1 MRGAA
6 LCLLLITV
14 VLAAGC
20 TREWSDP
27 ATEGVI
33 SLRISRPDATS
44 EDVAPRVV
52 PQSATKIRIRVWHP
66 EAGVNLVATVPI
78 KNGTAELNLAV
89 PENEGYIV
97 DVVSYVLVEGR
108 ATALTGGRAP
118 DVTVHAKDTTKVEV
132 TLRPWRTEA
141 EGDEQIPPGEPYVVV
156 LIATDADGLI
166 SRQTLESAT
175 LRASTTSFQAASAAL
190 PLSPNIPG
198 VVLDHQMSFTA
209 TAPQVTA
216 LTTLYI
222 AALVE
227 FTSGW
232 RDNALTTVG
241 ERPMYVEL
249 PNRHMGEALHQVVV
263 DPTSGGIVIDIT
275 DVE

>member
-6 LCLLLITV
+6 FCVLV
-14 VLAAGC
+14 VGIILVAGC
-20 TREWSDP
+20 TAPWAEQP
-27 ATEGVI
+27 AEGVI
-33 SLRISRPDATS
+33 SLRIVRTAVAS
-44 EDVAPRVV
+44 EDSLPRVI

-78 KNGTAELNLAV
+78 KDGTAELNLAV
-89 PENEGYIV
+89 PENDGYIV
-97 DVVSYVLVEGR
+97 DVVSYVVVEGR

-118 DVTVHAKDTTKVEV
+118 NVSVRAKGTTQVDVT
-132 TLRPWRTEA
+132 LQPWTTEA
-141 EGDEQIPPGEPYVVV
+141 EGDTEVPPGESYVVL

-175 LRASTTSFQAASAAL
+175 LRTSTTSFQAASAAL

-209 TAPQVTA
+209 TAPEVTK

-232 RDNALTTVG
+232 RDNALPTVS
-241 ERPMYVEL
+241 ERSLYIEL
-249 PNRHMGEALHQVVV
+249 PNRHMGETLHHVTV
-263 DPTSGGIVIDIT
+263 DPTSGGIVIDVT
-275 DVE
+275 ALE